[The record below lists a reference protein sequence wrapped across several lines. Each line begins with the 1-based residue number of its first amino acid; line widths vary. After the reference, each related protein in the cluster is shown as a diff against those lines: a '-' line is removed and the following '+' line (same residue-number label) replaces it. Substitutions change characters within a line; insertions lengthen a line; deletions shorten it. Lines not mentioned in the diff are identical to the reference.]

1 MARRVRFPHRNGGA
15 LGYSRL
21 VASERPVPHS
31 EPGGE
36 PGPAATFARLP
47 ESKPDPRPDSR
58 PTPNF
63 EHGTPTA
70 GARLLAALEA
80 SVESA
85 ATAVEVARTSAG
97 AARREPIRLA
107 RRALKEVRAIAPLCR
122 APAGGEL
129 VDALV
134 EFAGRANGLL
144 GPLRDRDALLRSVQR
159 LSDRFAEPTVRRTVR
174 TVLLATLVFADG
186 ARRDEA
192 TFADAAIDR
201 ARRAV
206 RSAGEVAR
214 LVRAAGAF
222 DAVAAAST
230 LGRAFAQCLEELDG
244 AMADGDLARLHDCRK
259 RASFLALGLRPL
271 GDDAPAVLRRVRG
284 RAKRLVSALGEE
296 RDLAL
301 LDAEM
306 RGARRQLAGSPLLA
320 AIEDA
325 LRLARLEAGARS
337 EDAAHAMLRLRRKR
351 VLAGLDEAFG
361 LE

>member
-1 MARRVRFPHRNGGA
+1 
-15 LGYSRL
+15 
-21 VASERPVPHS
+21 VASDRPVPIS
-31 EPGGE
+31 EKTDA
-36 PGPAATFARLP
+36 PAVGLGTAAEFP
-47 ESKPDPRPDSR
+47 PSMKPDTRPDIAS
-58 PTPNF
+58 TF
-63 EHGTPTA
+63 EHGAPTA
-70 GARLLAALEA
+70 GARLLAALES
-80 SVESA
+80 SVDSA
-85 ATAVEVARTSAG
+85 ATAVEAARTGAG
-97 AARREPIRLA
+97 PARRESVRLA
-107 RRALKEVRAIAPLCR
+107 RRAIKEVRALAPLCR
-122 APAGGEL
+122 ASTGGEL

-159 LSDRFAEPTVRRTVR
+159 LSDRFAEPSVRRTVR

-186 ARRDEA
+186 ARRDDA
-192 TFADAAIDR
+192 TFADAAIER

-206 RSAGEVAR
+206 RSASEVAR
-214 LVRAAGAF
+214 LVRATGAF

-230 LGRAFAQCLEELDG
+230 LGRAFSHLIEELD
-244 AMADGDLARLHDCRK
+244 AAIADGDLARLHDCRK

-271 GDDAPAVLRRVRG
+271 GDGAPAVLRRVRG
-284 RAKRLVSALGEE
+284 RAKRLASALGEE

-306 RGARRQLAGSPLLA
+306 RGARGQLAGSPLLV

-351 VLAGLDEAFG
+351 VLGGLDDAFG